1 MFRKKR
7 KHFTYESEQE
17 MRQEILSLKKQLE
30 KEKQKVKDLE
40 IQKEI
45 CEKQLVFICSQTD
58 INKAFTETLKNI
70 NEQLLSIKKENI

>member
-70 NEQLLSIKKENI
+70 NEQLLSIKKENK

>member
-7 KHFTYESEQE
+7 NHFTYESEQE
-17 MRQEILSLKKQLE
+17 MRQEILSLEKQLE
-30 KEKQKVKDLE
+30 QEKQKVRDLE

-45 CEKQLVFICSQTD
+45 CEKQLVFICSQID

-70 NEQLLSIKKENI
+70 NEQLLSIKKENK